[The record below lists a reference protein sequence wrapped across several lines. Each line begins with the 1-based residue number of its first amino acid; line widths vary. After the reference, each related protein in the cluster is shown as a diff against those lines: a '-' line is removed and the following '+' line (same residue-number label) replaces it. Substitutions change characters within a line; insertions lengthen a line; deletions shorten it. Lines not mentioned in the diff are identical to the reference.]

1 MKTYEEM
8 AKYVLEVRDETEKKR
23 KHRKAVA
30 KRVIP
35 ATAGV
40 IGAVIIGFG
49 VWKGHTRPD
58 TIPVPDNIIEAETT
72 SVQGTAMPITTTR
85 AATARTTAVTTAE
98 KSGTKTTVSA
108 TTVTTA
114 KTDVATAADT
124 TQKAST
130 RVTTAAAT
138 ERTTAE
144 TTLKITVTSATTA
157 ANTVTTREVTTTRTD
172 EVPGGDDGG
181 NGGLTGD
188 GNNGGQNG
196 GAGGYSGG
204 GSGFGG
210 GTGGMSGGGSG
221 GDDSGYEEQQWLQL
235 PINERYP
242 YAYIYGNDH
251 IYISLY
257 MISPDIVGAW
267 TDSAE
272 MLSGQRIAGEEKK
285 CSADVYAVSGHSGEE
300 AVAIR
305 FQESDKYYLY
315 CRSGIDIYEIINTIP
330 PRQ

>member
-8 AKYVLEVRDETEKKR
+8 ARYVLEVRDETEKKR

-30 KRVIP
+30 KRVIT
-35 ATAGV
+35 AAAGV
-40 IGAVIIGFG
+40 LGAVIIGFG
-49 VWKGHTRPD
+49 VWKGYTRPD
-58 TIPVPDNIIEAETT
+58 TPAVPDNIIEAETT
-72 SVQGTAMPITTTR
+72 SVQGTTMPITTTK
-85 AATARTTAVTTAE
+85 AAVSTKPSE
-98 KSGTKTTVSA
+98 KSGTKTTVSVS
-108 TTVTTA
+108 TVTTA
-114 KTDVATAADT
+114 RTDVTTVADT
-124 TQKAST
+124 TQRASAH
-130 RVTTAAAT
+130 VTAAAT
-138 ERTTAE
+138 IGLTSSAPVSKT
-144 TTLKITVTSATTA
+144 TVTSATTA
-157 ANTVTTREVTTTRTD
+157 ATTMTTQEAITTIIM
-172 EVPGGDDGG
+172 GGGVSEEG
-181 NGGLTGD
+181 GGLSGD
-188 GNNGGQNG
+188 AGGT
-196 GAGGYSGG
+196 GGYSGG
-204 GSGFGG
+204 DSGFAG
-210 GTGGMSGGGSG
+210 GTGGGSG

-235 PINERYP
+235 PINVRYP
-242 YAYIYGNDH
+242 YAYIYGNDY